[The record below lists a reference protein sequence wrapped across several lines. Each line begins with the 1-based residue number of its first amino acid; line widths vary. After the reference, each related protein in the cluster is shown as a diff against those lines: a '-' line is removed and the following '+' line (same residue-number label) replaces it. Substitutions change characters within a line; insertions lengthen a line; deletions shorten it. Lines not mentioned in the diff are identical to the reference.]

1 MHFCLKVSEFI
12 LKVQTINIKVY
23 YLSLLSFGYRP
34 IYIIII
40 LIFNLNKLKLY
51 RLSNFLATY

>member
-34 IYIIII
+34 IYVIII

-51 RLSNFLATY
+51 RLFNFLATY

>member
-23 YLSLLSFGYRP
+23 YLSLLSLGYRP

-40 LIFNLNKLKLY
+40 LIFNLSKLKLY
-51 RLSNFLATY
+51 RLFNFLATY